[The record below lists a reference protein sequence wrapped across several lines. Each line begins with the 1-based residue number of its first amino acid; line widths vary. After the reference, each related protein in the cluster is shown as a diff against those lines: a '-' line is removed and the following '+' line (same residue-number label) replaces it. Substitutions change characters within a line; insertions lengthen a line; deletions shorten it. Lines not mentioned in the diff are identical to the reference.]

1 MSYIAARTNPKRFRS
16 LTGMTED
23 TFNNLLPFFKDS
35 HDEYF
40 RYHQLNG
47 KPRKGIR
54 PPVIYKTSPLPT
66 IEDRLYFILYFLK
79 NNVTQELMGDHFN
92 MNQSKCCQWIHCLY
106 EILKDALK
114 DAEVMPASNK
124 KELASV
130 YEKLD
135 TEEVSVLMHDGSER
149 EIPRPVNADAQ
160 KDMYSGKKKK
170 HTVKNAVITTLT
182 GIILFVSQTVS
193 GKTHDK
199 NMADNMY
206 SFPSGTLVL
215 QDTGYQGYKASDH
228 TLMPIKKPR
237 GRELYNHE
245 KSYNRF
251 VSSIR
256 VKVENYIGSAK
267 ILHTVRYE
275 CRLRKNDF
283 TGSVFHVASAI
294 HNLRLGVKVPI

>member
-1 MSYIAARTNPKRFRS
+1 MSYTTVRNNPARFRS
-16 LTGMTED
+16 LTGMAED
-23 TFNNLLPFFKDS
+23 TFNTLLPFFKES

-40 RYHQLNG
+40 KYHQLNG

-54 PPVIYKTSPLPT
+54 TAAIYKTSPLPS

-92 MNQSKCCQWIHCLY
+92 MDQSKCCQWIHCLY
-106 EILKDALK
+106 GILKDALK
-114 DAEVMPASNK
+114 DAGVMPASNK
-124 KELASV
+124 KELAAV
-130 YEKLD
+130 YEKMD
-135 TEEVSVLMHDGSER
+135 AEEISVLMHDGSER
-149 EIPRPVNADAQ
+149 EIPRPINSDQQ
-160 KDMYSGKKKK
+160 KDMYSGKKKR
-170 HTVKNAVITTLT
+170 HTVKNAVITTMT

-206 SFPSGTLVL
+206 SFPSSSIVL
-215 QDTGYQGYKASDH
+215 QDTGYQGFKASDH

-237 GRELYNHE
+237 GGELKDYE
-245 KSYNRF
+245 KSYNRL

-275 CRLRKNDF
+275 CRLRKDNF